1 MGQNSSAD
9 WAIIA
14 SVVTDSTHL
23 LPLQLYTKPSF
34 HSYGRDFHSASNSQ
48 TCVNTQ
54 EIFGNLLSLSG
65 LQLLKTTRIYR
76 PYGQPIKHSSSPT
89 YTHTHTHTHT
99 HKHLHTHTG
108 HLPGMSHDYNVCV
121 LIIIELMTINIGL
134 FINNL
139 HFFNISNCHRCSMNY
154 RSSMNG

>member
-14 SVVTDSTHL
+14 SVVTDS

-34 HSYGRDFHSASNSQ
+34 HSYGRDFYSASNSQ

-54 EIFGNLLSLSG
+54 EIFGNLVSLSG

-76 PYGQPIKHSSSPT
+76 PWIAYYIQFKP
-89 YTHTHTHTHT
+89 YTHTHTQVIYQAC
-99 HKHLHTHTG
+99 LR
-108 HLPGMSHDYNVCV
+108 
-121 LIIIELMTINIGL
+121 IIM
-134 FINNL
+134 FV
-139 HFFNISNCHRCSMNY
+139 F
-154 RSSMNG
+154 

>member
-14 SVVTDSTHL
+14 SVVTDS
-23 LPLQLYTKPSF
+23 LPLQLYTKPSY
-34 HSYGRDFHSASNSQ
+34 HSYSRDFYSASSSQ

-54 EIFGNLLSLSG
+54 EIFGNLVSLSG

-76 PYGQPIKHSSSPT
+76 PWIAYYTQLKP
-89 YTHTHTHTHT
+89 YTHTHTQTHRHTHRHTDTHTHT
-99 HKHLHTHTG
+99 HTHTG
-108 HLPGMSHDYNVCV
+108 HLPGMSQDYNVCV
-121 LIIIELMTINIGL
+121 LIIIELMTLNIGL

-139 HFFNISNCHRCSMNY
+139 HFLIFQTVTDAV
-154 RSSMNG
+154 